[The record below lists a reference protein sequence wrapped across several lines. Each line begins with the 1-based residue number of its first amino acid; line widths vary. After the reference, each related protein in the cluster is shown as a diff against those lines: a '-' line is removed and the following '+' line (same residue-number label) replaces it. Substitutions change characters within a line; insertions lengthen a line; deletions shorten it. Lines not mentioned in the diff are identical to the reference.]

1 MEDGLF
7 WYGLDPEHL
16 DQSGLSLLGPPAS
29 EMFADLAPADLND
42 LLVTSLHWWMAL
54 PTPSDD
60 HPAPG
65 AEDAVLGA
73 WPRAGQAPVAAVAC
87 QGRRRPAAARGRL
100 PAGRPYRGIDPLLA
114 PRRRRAVDARGCSS
128 SKSWRRSQVRA
139 ADRCRRTRS
148 PGRDLP
154 M

>member
-7 WYGLDPEHL
+7 WYGLDRSILH
-16 DQSGLSLLGPPAS
+16 QSGLSLLGPPAS
-29 EMFADLAPADLND
+29 EMLADLAPADLHD

-73 WPRAGQAPVAAVAC
+73 CRALVRHRSQRWLAKVDAGLRLLEDGYQ
-87 QGRRRPAAARGRL
+87 PADLIEESIAARSGAPPPSGGRARMFQQQVL
-100 PAGRPYRGIDPLLA
+100 EEISGS
-114 PRRRRAVDARGCSS
+114 RR
-128 SKSWRRSQVRA
+128 
-139 ADRCRRTRS
+139 
-148 PGRDLP
+148 
-154 M
+154 